1 MENKTRPTIS
11 KTEFTQ
17 FVNEG
22 WSKQQLA
29 DKYQISTASVKEIA
43 KTLGLTIKRAVAPK
57 YILVDETTTESR
69 DKVTFDSLESTTAL
83 NN

>member
-1 MENKTRPTIS
+1 MENKTKPTIS
-11 KTEFTQ
+11 KAEFTQ

-57 YILVDETTTESR
+57 YILTDDVVETTTANTITYNEA
-69 DKVTFDSLESTTAL
+69 VAAF